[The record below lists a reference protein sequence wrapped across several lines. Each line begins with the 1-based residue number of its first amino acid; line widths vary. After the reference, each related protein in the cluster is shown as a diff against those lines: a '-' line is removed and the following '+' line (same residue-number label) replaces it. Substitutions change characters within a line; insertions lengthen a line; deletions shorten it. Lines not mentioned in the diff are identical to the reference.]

1 MWLRLSK
8 LTNRQVALIFFAIGL
23 IVFSIGLTSPFQGD
37 DTFQIVNS
45 TPVHSLN
52 NIPMLLT
59 SSTFFNGQDLVGSY
73 YRPTMTITYAII
85 YTFFG
90 PNTFFFHLVQLSLHI
105 AGAFMLYLVL
115 KKFFR
120 QTLALILA
128 GIFLIHPLNSQVV
141 YAIPSMQDTLFFLFG
156 MSALWVLINRKGNK
170 NMWLVVGLLFLALI
184 SKETAIVFVLISGLY
199 LWLFERYRLSDYLK
213 KVSAAIIVYL
223 LLRVNAV
230 GFMGIESTIAP
241 IADATFIER
250 LMTLPSILFFYIS
263 KFIFPWDMAT
273 RYFWVNKDFS
283 IENVLIPLVSVVI
296 VIGIFIY
303 LGFMVKKKLPKKE
316 FKAYLFFA
324 VWAISALMPYLQLFP
339 LDMTACINWFYL
351 SMVGVLGMIGIS
363 TLLIKK
369 NQYIQPLA
377 VVGIVLYIALAVSTV
392 TQGTYFENAKTLAGH
407 DNASSVNNYAA
418 LNDLSQ
424 IMLRQNNFKQAEVY
438 AEQSIDIH
446 PTLFNYQNLG
456 VALQQQQDYSGAQAA
471 YENALKHGS
480 QLSVY
485 ENLAMI
491 ALLRADDTYTQKV
504 LSRGFKE
511 YPTSSKLWL
520 FLAILES
527 SHGSEEKAKVAANKA
542 AQYGPVPAQIST
554 AIFTEQSYMLALPKS
569 STTYL
574 IK

>member
-8 LTNRQVALIFFAIGL
+8 LTNCQVALIFFAIGL

-45 TPVHSLN
+45 APVHSLN

-105 AGAFMLYLVL
+105 AGAFTLYLVL

-170 NMWLVVGLLFLALI
+170 NMWLVVSLLFLALI
-184 SKETAIVFVLISGLY
+184 SKETAIVFVLLSGLY

-213 KVSAAIIVYL
+213 KVSAAIIAYS

-241 IADATFIER
+241 IADATLIER

-273 RYFWVNKDFS
+273 RYFWVNEDFS

-296 VIGIFIY
+296 VVGIFIH
-303 LGFMVKKKLPKKE
+303 LGFIVKKKLPKKE

-324 VWAISALMPYLQLFP
+324 VWAISAIMPYLQLFP

-351 SMVGVLGMIGIS
+351 SMAGVLGMIGIS

-369 NQYIQPLA
+369 NKYIQPFT
-377 VVGIVLYIALAVSTV
+377 VVGIVLYIALAASTI

-424 IMLRQNNFKQAEVY
+424 IMLRDNNFKQAEVY
-438 AEQSIDIH
+438 AKQSVNIH

-456 VALQQQQDYSGAQAA
+456 VALQQQQDYSGAQMA

-504 LSRGFKE
+504 LSRGLKE

-520 FLAILES
+520 FLAILEGA
-527 SHGSEEKAKVAANKA
+527 HGSEQKAKVAADKS
-542 AQYGPVPAQIST
+542 AQYGPIPSQISI
-554 AIFTEQSYMLALPKS
+554 AIFTEQSYTLVLPKS